1 MAGQALNRLLG
12 GGPKAEAGR
21 QDGGSVRRIMVCE
34 REVPYALRRSA
45 RRSFALQVDAAGVR
59 VAAPARARIEDI
71 ERFIHSHANWLLGKL
86 DARAQQLTRQ
96 RFEFVDG
103 AIFPLF
109 GRPCRLRLLAGQRGA
124 HWATASDGGEELRLA
139 PGVDPRKAMIAALKK
154 RAHAWFAGRV
164 EEYCHRLGRAS
175 PQVRVSSARTRWGS
189 CSSASGI
196 RLHWRLVHLPAALG
210 DYVVAHEVAH
220 LIEMNHSR
228 RFWSVVEGLY
238 PDWRAARA
246 ALRKAAGDLPL
257 IDATV
262 TNDIRED

>member
-1 MAGQALNRLLG
+1 MAGQALKRLLDG
-12 GGPKAEAGR
+12 DPKVEGGR
-21 QDGGSVRRIMVCE
+21 QNRGSVRRILVRE

-71 ERFIHSHANWLLGKL
+71 ERFIHSHSNWLLGKL
-86 DARAQQLTRQ
+86 DARAERLTRQ
-96 RFEFVDG
+96 RFEVVDG

-109 GRPCRLRLLAGQRGA
+109 GRPCRLRLLAGPRGT
-124 HWATASDGGEELRLA
+124 HWSAASDGGEELRLA
-139 PGVDPRKAMIAALKK
+139 AGVDPRKAMIVALKK

-164 EEYCHRLGRAS
+164 DEYCHRLGRVS

-189 CSSASGI
+189 CSAMSGI

-220 LIEMNHSR
+220 LIEMNHSP
-228 RFWSVVEGLY
+228 RFWAVVEALY

-246 ALRKAAGDLPL
+246 ELRKAAGDLPL
-257 IDATV
+257 IDATAG
-262 TNDIRED
+262 TDIRED